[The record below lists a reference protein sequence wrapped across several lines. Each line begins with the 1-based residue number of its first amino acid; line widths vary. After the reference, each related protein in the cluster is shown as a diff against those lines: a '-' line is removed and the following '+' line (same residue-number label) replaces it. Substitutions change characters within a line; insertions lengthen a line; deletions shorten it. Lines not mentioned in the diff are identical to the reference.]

1 MKIAIVGTG
10 YVGLVTGTC
19 LSDLGNHVVCID
31 KDRAKISMLE
41 AGRIPIYEPGLAG
54 LVAKN
59 VREGRL
65 AFSVDLPRSIDG
77 ADLIFIA
84 VGTPQGKSGGADL
97 SGVWAVGRQVAESLR
112 APATIV
118 IKSTVPV
125 GTNAEL
131 TRQMSAITP
140 VPFDVA
146 SNPEFLKEGAAIDDF
161 FKPDRVVVGAR
172 RPEVAER
179 LLELYRPILTH
190 ERPFLAMAPES
201 AEMTKYVANCLLAS
215 KISFI
220 NEMANL
226 CTGYG
231 AHIDDVRRG
240 IGYDCR
246 IGFQFLAPGA
256 GYGGS
261 CFPKDVRALI
271 HMAKMVG
278 IPCQMIEA
286 VDSVNEYQK
295 EVLPRMILN
304 HFGGSIRGMRIAVWG
319 LAFKP
324 ETDDIRESPALVLIE
339 ELLQAGAFVR
349 VTDPQAMGHVREI
362 FGSRLVYCE
371 SPYSALESADALAI
385 VTDWDMYRAPNF
397 QLMRDLMRRRIIFDG
412 RNCLNEAAALQAG
425 FQYQGIGRLTPGSSR
440 PRTRANILE
449 HVPPDPL
456 TESFDSAWDISE
468 PAVLAPAEW
477 VPLHKES

>member
-19 LSDLGNHVVCID
+19 LADLGNEVICID
-31 KDRAKISMLE
+31 KDRGKIALLN
-41 AGRIPIYEPGLAG
+41 AGRIPIYEPGLPEM
-54 LVAKN
+54 VIKN
-59 VREGRL
+59 TCSRNL
-65 AFSVDLPRSIDG
+65 TFTDDLPTAI
-77 ADLIFIA
+77 ADAEVIFIA

-97 SGVWAVGRQVAESLR
+97 SGVWAVGRQIAENLKG
-112 APATIV
+112 PATIV

-131 TRQMSAITP
+131 SRQMAEITD

-146 SNPEFLKEGAAIDDF
+146 SNPEFLKEGAAIEDF
-161 FKPDRVVVGAR
+161 YKPDRVVVGAR
-172 RPEVAER
+172 RPEVVAT
-179 LLELYRPILTH
+179 LLRVYKPILGAD
-190 ERPFLAMAPES
+190 RPFLAMLPES
-201 AEMTKYVANCLLAS
+201 AEMTKYVANCLLAT

-240 IGYDCR
+240 IGYDRR

-278 IPCQMIEA
+278 LPCQMMEV
-286 VDSVNEYQK
+286 VDSVNESQK
-295 EVLPRMILN
+295 DVLPRLILN
-304 HFGGSIRGMRIAVWG
+304 HFGGSVRGLRIAVWG

-324 ETDDIRESPALVLIE
+324 ETDDVRESPALVLIE
-339 ELLQAGAFVR
+339 ELLQAGALVR
-349 VTDPQAMGHVREI
+349 VSDPQALEHVRAI
-362 FGSRLVYCE
+362 YGDRLDYCE
-371 SPYSALESADALAI
+371 DPYSALEMADAVAI
-385 VTDWDMYRAPNF
+385 VTDWKQYQSPDFAVMS
-397 QLMRDLMRRRIIFDG
+397 DLMNHRVIFDG
-412 RNCLNEAAALQAG
+412 RNCLDEAKVLSSG

-440 PRTRANILE
+440 PHTRANVLE
-449 HVPPDPL
+449 LVTPDPL
-456 TESFDSAWDISE
+456 SESFDLAWDISDVE
-468 PAVLAPAEW
+468 VLAPVEW
-477 VPLHKES
+477 LPLQKA